1 MDSYDYMRLGK
12 SMTFHNVMI
21 LIKVVFNKDNDNDY
35 YNILLEKCSYQLP
48 KIIITINKS
57 LYKL

>member
-1 MDSYDYMRLGK
+1 MRLGK